1 MGTSFVRAV
10 EEVPTLATCP
20 EKPKDGVSAE
30 NDFHINV
37 TRAGWDAPTV
47 RSSTQRHVSLS
58 KTFHEHRCK
67 LDGQCQPKRH
77 SSRSGRGRMDIELCA
92 PAAGGRDLPHP
103 DDSNPV
109 FSPLPFPLLH
119 IKPLMHGHKCISF
132 LLFLF
137 FATRPTI
144 RSHGYR
150 LQMKNEFC

>member
-10 EEVPTLATCP
+10 EEVPTLAMCP

-30 NDFHINV
+30 NNFHINV

-47 RSSTQRHVSLS
+47 RFSMKRHVLLS

-67 LDGQCQPKRH
+67 LDGPSQQKRH
-77 SSRSGRGRMDIELCA
+77 SSHSCRGRMDIELCA
-92 PAAGGRDLPHP
+92 PAAGRRDLPHP

-119 IKPLMHGHKCISF
+119 IKPQMHVQKCIAF
-132 LLFLF
+132 LLFYFLL
-137 FATRPTI
+137 P
-144 RSHGYR
+144 G
-150 LQMKNEFC
+150 Q